1 MQYTDLATITTKPG
15 QMRDCLRTLEAD
27 LLPAARKETG
37 FVAYTVAKTGETTAV
52 AFGVWQTHEQAER
65 AMKSLDTWAKERGAN
80 LIDSVHSHVG
90 DLPFFAVT
98 GDLKAYAS
106 PAFGTPVTAA
116 RT

>member
-37 FVAYTVAKTGETTAV
+37 FVAYTVAKTGESTAV

-65 AMKSLDTWAKERGAN
+65 AMKSLDTWAKKSGDK
-80 LIDSVHSHVG
+80 LIDSGFRS
-90 DLPFFAVT
+90 DR
-98 GDLKAYAS
+98 
-106 PAFGTPVTAA
+106 AA
-116 RT
+116 EHQDWVDTLNQMIHKTEGAR